1 MTYTPQFPPAFR
13 LFQVVTAVFLW
24 TLLCS
29 AAATAAEDDWIL
41 EAKRTIS
48 RAEEALADFRR
59 ETSDPEDLN
68 VWVRQLSDVRLQGQ
82 KCIDARTDNIQ
93 RLKNTLE
100 AVSGTDSAATADT
113 SESSKEVRRRITEQE
128 TQLGRCSTL
137 LVDAIS
143 IVDKIRALQAATLKS
158 HILNRGPNILDV
170 SIANLQQADSLY
182 PLFKSFLL
190 ERLQLK
196 RMENIQW
203 LVLGILLTAAALLGV
218 WGRRQILQRLP
229 KTREGAF
236 TTAMICSLQSCIAA
250 NLPLLLVLIT
260 AGAWFLIM
268 LPTAPVP
275 PSVVVLLGLLV
286 YLAGSVVVRTFL
298 NPCAPAEHYL
308 DADPAYC
315 KALGKRLHV
324 LLALVLIAVLVYG
337 MGIHSILST
346 EQWLITRAAF
356 LTVAIVILLW
366 LVITM
371 RNAPAPF
378 NSRKLRSLIVLAL
391 LASLLAEMWGL
402 RNLSVYLLRGL
413 IGTAMLGSVLWVV
426 NVLLLELFDGLDEG
440 HYQWEKTLR
449 NTLGLAQDEPVPG
462 LIWLRLLAALSIWL
476 LFAAG
481 AFVLWGYTESVW
493 SMLRDSVTTGFQVA
507 GMQVVPVNLIVAV
520 AVFAVLV
527 AAVRWMRNE
536 ALPGWVAKSKIS
548 HGAKEA
554 IITISGYVGL
564 IIAAL
569 IGLSLAGFSFT
580 NLAIVVGALSVG
592 IGFGLQN
599 IVNNFISG
607 IILLFERPI
616 RTGDWIVVG
625 GTEGYV
631 RKISIRSTQIETFDR
646 ADVIVPNSELISN
659 QVTNWM
665 LNDPWGRV
673 TVPIGV
679 AYGTDVEKLRELL
692 LRVATD
698 HPLVIKDSARVSPP
712 KVLFRSFGDSALNF
726 ELRCF
731 IRLVDRRLDT
741 QSELN
746 FAIERTLREA
756 GIQIPFPQHDLH
768 IRSVDPSIGLTRPP
782 PE

>member
-1 MTYTPQFPPAFR
+1 MSLTTQFSPAIRGLR
-13 LFQVVTAVFLW
+13 LVAAVCLWAFLGSVTA
-24 TLLCS
+24 
-29 AAATAAEDDWIL
+29 ATPEDNWIL
-41 EAKRTIS
+41 EAGQAIS
-48 RAEEALADFRR
+48 RGKDALAGFSS
-59 ETSDPEDLN
+59 ETSDPEELN
-68 VWVRQLSDVRLQGQ
+68 TWIRQLSDVRLQAQ
-82 KCIDARTDNIQ
+82 KCIDTHAATIEQ
-93 RLKNTLE
+93 LKNTLDS
-100 AVSGTDSAATADT
+100 VSGTDTAADT
-113 SESSKEVRRRITEQE
+113 DSSASGKELRKRITEQE
-128 TQLGRCSTL
+128 ARLGKCSAL
-137 LVDAIS
+137 LVDARAGI
-143 IVDKIRALQAATLKS
+143 DQIRALQAEALKS
-158 HILNRGPNILDV
+158 RLLNRGPHILDV

-182 PLFKSFLL
+182 PLLRSFLL

-203 LVLGILLTAAALLGV
+203 LMLGVLLAAVTVLGV

-229 KTREGAF
+229 RSRAGAF
-236 TTAMICSLQSCIAA
+236 TTALVASLQSCIAA
-250 NLPLLLVLIT
+250 DLPLFLVLTT

-298 NPCAPAEHYL
+298 NPCPPAEPFL
-308 DADPAYC
+308 DVDPAYC
-315 KALGKRLHV
+315 KALGKRLHG
-324 LLALVLIAVLVYG
+324 LLALLLIAVLVYG
-337 MGIHSILST
+337 MGIHRILSP
-346 EQWLITRAAF
+346 EQWFITRAAF

-371 RNAPAPF
+371 RNAPQPF
-378 NSRKLRSLIVLAL
+378 NNRKLRSLIVLVL
-391 LASLLAEMWGL
+391 LASLVAELTGL

-413 IGTAMLGSVLWVV
+413 IGTALLASALWVV
-426 NVLLLELFDGLDEG
+426 NLLLLELFDGLDEG
-440 HYQWEKTLR
+440 HYRWQIRLR
-449 NTLGLAQDEPVPG
+449 NILGLAQDEPVPG
-462 LIWLRLLAALSIWL
+462 LIWLRLLSALSIWL

-481 AFVLWGYTESVW
+481 AFVLWGYSESVW
-493 SMLRDSVTTGFQVA
+493 TMLQDVLTSGFQVA
-507 GMQVVPVNLIVAV
+507 GLQIMPLNWLIAV

-527 AAVRWMRNE
+527 AAVRWIRNE

-554 IITISGYVGL
+554 IITISGYVGI

-569 IGLSLAGFSFT
+569 IGMSLAGFNFT

-599 IVNNFISG
+599 IVNNSISG

-679 AYGTDVEKLRELL
+679 AYGTDVEQLRELL
-692 LRVATD
+692 LKIAME

-756 GIQIPFPQHDLH
+756 GIQIPFPQRDLH
-768 IRSVDPSIGLTRPP
+768 VRSIDPSIGLGRPRP
-782 PE
+782 D